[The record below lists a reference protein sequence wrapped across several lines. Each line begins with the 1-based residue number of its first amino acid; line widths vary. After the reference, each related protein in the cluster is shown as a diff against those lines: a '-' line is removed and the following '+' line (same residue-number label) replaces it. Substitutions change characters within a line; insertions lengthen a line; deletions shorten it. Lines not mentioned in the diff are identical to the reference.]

1 MRVGIIGAGRMGQA
15 LATRCAIAGHQVTIS
30 NSRGPHTLA
39 GVVAALE
46 GNVRAGTVA
55 QAVQL
60 GEVVAIAIPLPAV
73 LDLPAAPFTGRIVV
87 DATNYYPEPDRRLQ
101 ELDADLTTSSEL
113 LASTLPGAAV
123 VKAFN
128 TIYFRRLLDDSQ
140 PNLPA
145 TQRLAIPVA
154 GDDVDAKRTVI
165 DLIDQ
170 LGFTAVD
177 TGTLA
182 ESRRQQPGS
191 SLYQAFAKARAAGET
206 LTASRARQLLAAAPE
221 GHAVPDLPQGGS

>member
-1 MRVGIIGAGRMGQA
+1 MRIGIIGGGRMGQA

-55 QAVQL
+55 QAVQF
-60 GEVVAIAIPLPAV
+60 GEVVAIAIPLPAA
-73 LDLPAAPFTGRIVV
+73 LDLPAAPFTGRIVL
-87 DATNYYPEPDRRLQ
+87 DATNYYPEPDRRLP

-145 TQRLAIPVA
+145 TERLAIPVA
-154 GDDVDAKRTVI
+154 GDDLDAKHMVI

-182 ESRRQQPGS
+182 KSRRQQPGS
-191 SLYQAFAKARAAGET
+191 SLYRAFAKARAAGET
-206 LTASRARQLLAAAPE
+206 LRRPIRYW
-221 GHAVPDLPQGGS
+221 